1 MARYQQL
8 HLSIIIYSQLAKRSS
23 LSNSILIKIRL
34 ELILR
39 IDLIV
44 IKEIEMKTNPPRIT
58 FKLSLMY
65 LISPQ
70 F

>member
-8 HLSIIIYSQLAKRSS
+8 HLSIIIYSQLAKRSN
-23 LSNSILIKIRL
+23 LSNSKLIKIRL
-34 ELILR
+34 ESILR
-39 IDLIV
+39 IDHIV
-44 IKEIEMKTNPPRIT
+44 IKEIEMKIYPPRIT
-58 FKLSLMY
+58 YKLSLMY